1 MELAEKIMAGNS
13 WIRCMGFLVVALL
26 VAPAAN
32 GQAGNVALPA
42 GSMTWQRST
51 PTVIADDAKRAGRR
65 KQAVHEEAVNSPPPD
80 STRKCG
86 GQIYLNNWSFRH
98 PPIGSKDFREM
109 AMAMGHGAREATP
122 NALN

>member
-1 MELAEKIMAGNS
+1 VINAGWDHNQ
-13 WIRCMGFLVVALL
+13 ALISL
-26 VAPAAN
+26 SYDKLIDPA
-32 GQAGNVALPA
+32 QR
-42 GSMTWQRST
+42 WRST